1 MRPKLVFY
9 LLVVIECFLL
19 VMIIAPGVLSSKSLR
34 AAQQQYVQY
43 PSPETKQALESQQAQ
58 RKLKQTWLCG
68 GVVGVLAVMI
78 IYGWKNKARI

>member
-9 LLVVIECFLL
+9 LLVVVECFLL
-19 VMIIAPGVLSSKSLR
+19 VMMIVPGVSFSKSLR
-34 AAQQQYVQY
+34 AAQQQYVQS
-43 PSPETKQALESQQAQ
+43 PSPETEQALENQQAQ

-68 GVVGVLAVMI
+68 GAVGVLTVMI